1 MNIQDKISALEAE
14 IAAADARIANANA
27 QIAAA
32 NQRVSENCARTSK
45 AEAEILKLFSSPNF
59 PEDKKLQI
67 LSKMRAFGSKV

>member
-32 NQRVSENCARTSK
+32 NQRASEIAPVPPKQRQR
-45 AEAEILKLFSSPNF
+45 F
-59 PEDKKLQI
+59 
-67 LSKMRAFGSKV
+67 